1 MKQIEFQ
8 RKAETIYH
16 DMTSAS
22 TKTVALACTSVM
34 NVLQH
39 FTTSNQ
45 FLAMATLLILLYEN
59 HGVRPL
65 EALNVADNILE
76 ANKNNKDIVE
86 FRALNQYF
94 KDDFKL

>member
-1 MKQIEFQ
+1 MIQTDFQ
-8 RKAETIYH
+8 RRSETIYH

-22 TKTVALACTSVM
+22 AKNVALACTSVM

-39 FTTSNQ
+39 FKTSEQ
-45 FLAMATLLILLYEN
+45 FLAMASLLIMLNDNY
-59 HGVRPL
+59 GIRPI

>member
-1 MKQIEFQ
+1 MNQITFE
-8 RKAETIYH
+8 RRSETIYQ
-16 DMTSAS
+16 DMVSAS
-22 TKTVALACTSVM
+22 AKKVALACTSVM

-39 FTTSNQ
+39 FKTSEQ
-45 FLAMATLLILLYEN
+45 FLAIASLLIMLNDNY
-59 HGVRPL
+59 GIRPI